1 MFRNI
6 CTRRWATRVRAVAA
20 DGSVSYLA
28 GSGEGES
35 VQFLSEE
42 WLEALTAE
50 AVGLPTAAGCS
61 VSVRLEISGAPY
73 GKGSLSVRLED
84 GQLAEVAR
92 GRPVA
97 EDCVVSCSYD
107 DALAICE
114 GRLDPAVA
122 YMRGDLKLD
131 GTYERVLFGLRP
143 MLQGAGKPA
152 LLELRRKLFASTL
165 SNTLST

>member
-1 MFRNI
+1 M
-6 CTRRWATRVRAVAA
+6 RVRAVAV
-20 DGSVSYLA
+20 GLGQLPGGGLGQLYLA
-28 GSGEGES
+28 GSDES

-42 WLEALTAE
+42 WLAALTA
-50 AVGLPTAAGCS
+50 AATGLPTAAGCS
-61 VSVRLEISGAPY
+61 VSVRLEIPGAPY

-84 GQLAEVAR
+84 GQLAEVAL

-97 EDCVVSCSYD
+97 EDCVVSCPYD

-131 GTYERVLFGLRP
+131 GAYERVLFGLRP

-152 LLELRRKLFASTL
+152 LLELRRKLFAS
-165 SNTLST
+165 